1 MIGDGH
7 EHGDKKEI
15 ILLQNYQV
23 PLQTWNKLVI
33 QYDSGIMDIFI
44 NNELLSS
51 TKGVMPYMK
60 YDSIIVGQE
69 NGLDNG
75 SAIRNVQ
82 YYNRNLTTMEMSML

>member
-1 MIGDGH
+1 
-7 EHGDKKEI
+7 
-15 ILLQNYQV
+15 
-23 PLQTWNKLVI
+23 
-33 QYDSGIMDIFI
+33 MDIFI